1 MPPVI
6 VDPNAI
12 ETFATASAFERWLKR
27 HHADRSEVYIRM
39 YKKGSGTRSIDPSD
53 AIDVAL
59 CWGWIDAIRKS
70 YDEQSFLQRFTPR
83 RAKSIW
89 SQINRER
96 VARLIASGRM
106 TPPGLLQVEAA
117 KADGRWDAA
126 YASPKNMQMPE
137 ELLAAIRENPRA
149 QQTFDTL
156 DKQNRFGLA
165 FRLGNL
171 KTAAARE
178 RKLAEFVRMLAEGR
192 TLHPRPVK
200 SKKVGGR
207 PAPRRDKGSAD

>member
-6 VDPNAI
+6 VDPSAI

-27 HHADRSEVYIRM
+27 HHASRSEVFIRM
-39 YKKGSGTRSIDPSD
+39 YKKASGVRSIDPSD

-83 RAKSIW
+83 RPKSLW

-96 VARLIASGRM
+96 IERLIAAGRM
-106 TPPGLLQVEAA
+106 TPHGLAQVEAA

-126 YASPKNMQMPE
+126 YASAKNIQMPE
-137 ELLAAIRENPRA
+137 DLLLAIRENARA
-149 QQTFDTL
+149 QRTFDTL
-156 DKQNRFGLA
+156 NKQNRFALA

-171 KTAAARE
+171 RTAAGRE
-178 RKLAEFVRMLAEGR
+178 RKIAEFVQMLAEGSL
-192 TLHPRPVK
+192 LHPQAAK
-200 SKKVGGR
+200 SKK
-207 PAPRRDKGSAD
+207 